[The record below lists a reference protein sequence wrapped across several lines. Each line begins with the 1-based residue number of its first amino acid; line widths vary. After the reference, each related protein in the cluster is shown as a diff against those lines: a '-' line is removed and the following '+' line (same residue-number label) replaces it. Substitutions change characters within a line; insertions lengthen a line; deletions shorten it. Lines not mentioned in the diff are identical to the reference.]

1 MATIKV
7 DEETKNTLNQLARE
21 EQRPEDEL
29 LRVLVAN
36 YRLNRTLD
44 DMQELGRPIA
54 KRLGIKT
61 DDDIERIF
69 G

>member
-44 DMQELGRPIA
+44 
-54 KRLGIKT
+54 
-61 DDDIERIF
+61 ERRR
-69 G
+69 